1 MLQHVRYHIV
11 AVHVSG
17 EIQDSFKDLVEDGSN
32 LIFLTVLEHT
42 LDDTAA
48 ELMHTHFI
56 DTGAEGIDNELD
68 LV

>member
-11 AVHVSG
+11 AVHVPG
-17 EIQDSFKDLVEDGSN
+17 EIQDPFKDLVKDGSN
-32 LIFLTVLEHT
+32 LVFLAVLEHA
-42 LDDTAA
+42 LDNTAA